1 MRLRLLARLTG
12 LALAGALLVP
22 TAALATE
29 VQTIH
34 LDDTL
39 SSLAINPCSGVR
51 GTQTIDF
58 TSVLH
63 FTVLDSGAFHVTGT
77 LTGTF
82 TFVPEDPSQPTYTG
96 HFTIR
101 FGEHINSSNST
112 TTQTFNVVL
121 MGSDGS
127 QLRERAL
134 FGFTR
139 NANGTVTAVI
149 QTGEI
154 TCP

>member
-1 MRLRLLARLTG
+1 MRLRLLAWLTG
-12 LALAGALLVP
+12 LALAGVLLVP

-29 VQTIH
+29 VRTIH

-39 SSLAINPCSGVR
+39 SSLTINPCSGVP

-58 TSVLH
+58 TQVLH
-63 FTVLDSGAFHVTGT
+63 FTVLDNGGFHVTGT
-77 LTGTF
+77 LTGTS
-82 TFVPEDPSQPTYTG
+82 TFVPDDPSQPTYTG
-96 HFTIR
+96 HFTSW
-101 FGEHINSSNST
+101 FNLHVNSSNST

-127 QLRERAL
+127 QLKQHTL
-134 FGFTR
+134 FRFTR

-149 QTGEI
+149 QTSEF

>member
-1 MRLRLLARLTG
+1 MRLRLLAWLTG

-34 LDDTL
+34 SDGTL
-39 SSLAINPCSGVR
+39 SSLTVNPCSGVP

-63 FTVLDSGAFHVTGT
+63 FTVLDNGGFHVTGT

-82 TFVPEDPSQPTYTG
+82 TFVPDDPSQPTYTG
-96 HFTIR
+96 HFTSW
-101 FGEHINSSNST
+101 FGEHVNSSNST
-112 TTQTFNVVL
+112 TTQTLDVVL
-121 MGSDGS
+121 KGSDGS
-127 QLRERAL
+127 QLKEHAL
-134 FGFTR
+134 FRFTR

-149 QTGEI
+149 QTDEF

>member
-12 LALAGALLVP
+12 LALAGVLLVP
-22 TAALATE
+22 TAASATE
-29 VQTIH
+29 TETIH

-39 SSLAINPCSGVR
+39 SSLAVNPCSGVR

-58 TSVLH
+58 SSVLH
-63 FTVLDSGAFHVTGT
+63 FTAVDNDAFHVTGT

-96 HFTIR
+96 HFTSWFNLIV
-101 FGEHINSSNST
+101 NSSNST
-112 TTQTFNVVL
+112 TTQTLNVVL
-121 MGSDGS
+121 KGSDGS
-127 QLRERAL
+127 QLKEHAL
-134 FGFTR
+134 FRFTR
-139 NANGTVTAVI
+139 TADGTVTAVI
-149 QTGEI
+149 QTDEF

>member
-12 LALAGALLVP
+12 LALAGVLLVP
-22 TAALATE
+22 TAASATE
-29 VQTIH
+29 TETIH

-39 SSLAINPCSGVR
+39 SSLAVNPCSGVR

-58 TSVLH
+58 SSVLH
-63 FTVLDSGAFHVTGT
+63 FTAVDNDAFHVTGT

-96 HFTIR
+96 HFTSWFNLIV
-101 FGEHINSSNST
+101 NSSNST
-112 TTQTFNVVL
+112 TTQTLNVVL
-121 MGSDGS
+121 TGSDGS
-127 QLRERAL
+127 QLKEHAL
-134 FGFTR
+134 FRFTR
-139 NANGTVTAVI
+139 TADGTVTAVI
-149 QTGEI
+149 QTDEF